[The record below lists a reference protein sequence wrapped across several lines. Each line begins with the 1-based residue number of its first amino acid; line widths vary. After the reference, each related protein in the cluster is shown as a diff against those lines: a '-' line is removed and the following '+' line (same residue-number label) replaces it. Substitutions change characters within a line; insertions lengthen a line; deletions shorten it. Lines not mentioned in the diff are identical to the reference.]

1 VIRRLIAALLRAAA
15 DRLDRPATEPGLD
28 MPAAPAR
35 RRTAPEH
42 RRPPVGRRPEER
54 P

>member
-1 VIRRLIAALLRAAA
+1 VIRHLLAALLRAAA
-15 DRLDRPATEPGLD
+15 DHLDRPATQPGLD

-42 RRPPVGRRPEER
+42 RRPPAGRRPEER

>member
-1 VIRRLIAALLRAAA
+1 MIRHLIAAFLRAAA
-15 DRLDRPATEPGLD
+15 GHLDRPATEPGLD
-28 MPAAPAR
+28 MPAAPAP